1 MNSVILGVFGG
12 LIVLLVVLVVQ
23 NTIGPIVALGL
34 GFLVPPVIGILT
46 GYMIGA
52 GTTLQRKRS
61 PVFFWTYF
69 TLFTVL
75 GAVILYIG
83 LIATPSPEVT
93 P

>member
-1 MNSVILGVFGG
+1 MNTFTLTIFGV
-12 LIVLLVVLVVQ
+12 LIVLLVVLVSQ
-23 NTIGPIVALGL
+23 NMIGPIIALGL
-34 GFLVPPVIGILT
+34 AFLVPPMLGILT

-61 PVFFWTYF
+61 PIFFWTYF

-75 GAVILYIG
+75 GAIILFIG
-83 LIATPSPEVT
+83 LTATPSPEVT